1 MWLAVFGH
9 QWPGYNRFMNRRSAI
24 LTGAGALA
32 QTLYSQDAPL
42 RVVVAGLVHGHAR
55 GFFNR
60 YLNRK
65 DIKIVGIAEPDA
77 SVRKKYFDSLKLDPS
92 LAFDSVET
100 MIAKRK
106 PEGVLCYTNTFD
118 HLAVVKMCAAH
129 KVPVMME
136 KPLAVSNEHAAA
148 MAAEAKR
155 SGIHVLVNYETT
167 WYSSNRAA
175 YEIARAG
182 KIGGVRKFV
191 IHDGH
196 QGPKLINVPPEFFHW
211 LTDPKLGGGG
221 ASFDFGC
228 YGANLMTWF
237 MDNQRP
243 ESVTA
248 VTQRFQPEYY
258 PRTDDEA
265 NIIVRYPKAVGI
277 VQASWNWP
285 FARKD
290 MEVYGQTGYV
300 QTVALDGLKVRLPGG
315 KEEASKAAPIPSP
328 EDDSL
333 AYFSAVVRSKI
344 KPAGLSSLE
353 NNLVVTQILCAARQ
367 SATSGKTISIS

>member
-1 MWLAVFGH
+1 MT
-9 QWPGYNRFMNRRSAI
+9 RRSI
-24 LTGAGALA
+24 LAGAGALA
-32 QTLYSQDAPL
+32 QTLHSQDAPL
-42 RVVVAGLVHGHAR
+42 RVAIAGLVHGHAR

-60 YLNRK
+60 HMNRK
-65 DIKIVGIAEPDA
+65 DVQIVGVAEPDA
-77 SVRKKYFDSLKLDPS
+77 AVRKRYFDALKLDPS

-100 MIAKRK
+100 MIAKTR

-118 HLAVVKMCAAH
+118 HLAVVKTCAAH
-129 KVPVMME
+129 TVPVMME
-136 KPLAVSNEHAAA
+136 KPLAVSNEHAVA

-167 WYSSNRAA
+167 WYSSNHAA

-182 KIGGVRKFV
+182 KIGEVRKFV

-196 QGPKLINVPPEFFHW
+196 QGPKLIKVQPEFFNW
-211 LTDPKLGGGG
+211 LVDPKLGGGG

-237 MDNQRP
+237 MDNQKP
-243 ESVTA
+243 QSVTA
-248 VTQRFQPEYY
+248 VLQRLQPDIY
-258 PRTDDEA
+258 PHTDDEA
-265 NIIVRYPKAVGI
+265 TIIVRYAKAVGI
-277 VQASWNWP
+277 IQASWNWP

-300 QTVALDGLKVRLPGG
+300 HTVALEGLKVRLAGG
-315 KEEASKAAPIPSP
+315 NEESSKATPIPAP

-333 AYFSAVVRSKI
+333 AYFSAVVRGKL

-353 NNLVVTQILCAARQ
+353 NNMVVTQILHAARQ
-367 SATSGKTISIS
+367 SAASGKAVNVG

>member
-1 MWLAVFGH
+1 M
-9 QWPGYNRFMNRRSAI
+9 
-24 LTGAGALA
+24 A
-32 QTLYSQDAPL
+32 QTLRAQDKPL
-42 RVVVAGLVHGHAR
+42 RVAIAGLVHGHAR

-60 YLNRK
+60 HMNRK
-65 DIKIVGIAEPDA
+65 DVQIVGVAEPNEA
-77 SVRKKYFDSLKLDPS
+77 VRKRYFDALKLDPS

-100 MIAKRK
+100 MMAKTK

-118 HLAVVKMCAAH
+118 HLAVVKTCGSH
-129 KVPVMME
+129 RIPVMME

-148 MAAEAKR
+148 MAAEAKS

-182 KIGGVRKFV
+182 KIGEVRKFV

-196 QGPKLINVPPEFFHW
+196 QGPKAINVQPEFFGW

-243 ESVTA
+243 QSVTA
-248 VTQRFQPEYY
+248 VMQRLQPEVY
-258 PRTDDEA
+258 PHTDDEA
-265 NIIVRYPKAVGI
+265 TIIVRYPKAVGI
-277 VQASWNWP
+277 IQASWNWP

-290 MEVYGQTGYV
+290 MEVYGRTGYV
-300 QTVALDGLKVRLPGG
+300 HTVALQGLKVRLPGG
-315 KEEASKAAPIPSP
+315 NEESSTAAPIPAP

-333 AYFSAVVRSKI
+333 AYFAAVVREKI
-344 KPAGLSSLE
+344 KPGGLSSLE
-353 NNLVVTQILCAARQ
+353 NNLVVTQILHGARQ
-367 SATSGKTISIS
+367 SAASGKTVALSL

>member
-1 MWLAVFGH
+1 
-9 QWPGYNRFMNRRSAI
+9 MNRRSVLLA
-24 LTGAGALA
+24 GAGAFAHSLHA
-32 QTLYSQDAPL
+32 EESPL
-42 RVVVAGLVHGHAR
+42 RVAVAGLVHGHAR
-55 GFFNR
+55 GFFTR
-60 YLNRK
+60 FGKRT
-65 DIKIVGIAEPDA
+65 DIQIVGVAEPDA
-77 SVRKKYFDSLKLDPS
+77 EVRKKYFDSLKLDPS

-100 MIAKRK
+100 MIAKTK
-106 PEGVLCYTNTFD
+106 PDGVLCYSNTYD
-118 HLAVVKMCAAH
+118 HLAIVKLCAAH

-175 YEIARAG
+175 YEISRAG
-182 KIGGVRKFV
+182 KIGDMRKFV

-196 QGPKLINVPPEFFHW
+196 QGPKRINTPPEFFRW

-237 MDNQRP
+237 MDNRRP

-248 VTQRFQPEYY
+248 VTQRFQPQFY
-258 PRTDDEA
+258 PNTDDEA
-265 NIIVRYPKAVGI
+265 TIIVRYPNAVGI
-277 VQASWNWP
+277 IQASWNWP

-290 MEVYGQTGYV
+290 MEVYGETGYV
-300 QTVALDGLKVRLPGG
+300 QTVALEGLKVRLPGG
-315 KEEASKAAPIPSP
+315 NEQSSTAPAIPAP
-328 EDDSL
+328 EHDSL
-333 AYFSAVVRSKI
+333 AYFAAVVRGKL
-344 KPAGLSSLE
+344 KPVGLSSLE
-353 NNLVVTQILCAARQ
+353 NNIVVTQILHAARQ
-367 SATSGKTISIS
+367 SAAAGKSVLIGR

>member
-1 MWLAVFGH
+1 M
-9 QWPGYNRFMNRRSAI
+9 YNHIMNRRSAI
-24 LTGAGALA
+24 LAGAGAFA
-32 QTLYSQDAPL
+32 QTLHSQDAPL

-55 GFFNR
+55 GFFNK
-60 YLNRK
+60 YLKRT
-65 DIKIVGIAEPDA
+65 DVQIVGIAEPDA
-77 SVRKKYFDSLKLDPS
+77 EVRKKYFDSLKLDPS
-92 LAFDSVET
+92 LAFDSVEAA
-100 MIAKRK
+100 IAKTK
-106 PEGVLCYTNTFD
+106 PEGVLCYSNTFD
-118 HLAVVKMCAAH
+118 HLAIVKLCAAH

-136 KPLAVSNEHAAA
+136 KPLAVSNEHASA

-182 KIGGVRKFV
+182 KIGEVRKFV

-196 QGPKLINVPPEFFHW
+196 QGPKKINVPPEFFHW

-237 MDNQRP
+237 MDNQKP
-243 ESVTA
+243 LAVTA

-258 PRTDDEA
+258 PKTDDEA
-265 NIIVRYPKAVGI
+265 TITVQYKHAVGI
-277 VQASWNWP
+277 IQASWNWP

-290 MEVYGQTGYV
+290 MEVYGVTGQV
-300 QTVALDGLKVRLPGG
+300 QTVALEGLKVRLEGG
-315 KEEASKAAPIPSP
+315 AEQASTAPSIPAP
-328 EDDSL
+328 EHDSL
-333 AYFSAVVRSKI
+333 AYFAAVVRGKL

-353 NNLVVTQILCAARQ
+353 NNLVVTQILHAARQ
-367 SATSGKTISIS
+367 SAATGKTVTLGT